1 MKNVAVIRLQGLF
14 FCSLTAALVLA
25 GVSLASLPATVQ
37 LLLLALA
44 IVIFGVPHGALDP
57 MLAARLYPL
66 KSPLAWVSFVLVYL
80 LLAAAVVLLWWLAP
94 VFFLVAFLVVS
105 AAHFSGD
112 PVGKK
117 PWWFRFLYGGAVLV
131 LPALL
136 HAAQVAELFSFL
148 INPSA
153 ANTLAD
159 GLHLLAWPWLLAAL
173 VAGALQVR
181 ADWLASLELLCVAAL
196 ATLISPLP
204 AFTLFFCAMHGARHV
219 LRVKAFSVDASF
231 SSLLRVAAP
240 PMLALTVGAALA
252 WQWMPEVSVS
262 ARVVQ
267 LLFVALAALT
277 VPHMCLVERVRFGG
291 WVGS

>member
-1 MKNVAVIRLQGLF
+1 MKSVNLIRLQGLI
-14 FCSLTAALVLA
+14 FCALTAVMLLV
-25 GVSLASLPATVQ
+25 GASLQQLPAQVQ
-37 LLLLALA
+37 LLFLALA

-57 MLAARLYPL
+57 LLAGRLYPL
-66 KSPLAWVSFVLVYL
+66 KSAFGWVVFALVYL

-94 VFFLVAFLVVS
+94 VFFLIAFLVIS

-117 PWWFRFLYGGAVLV
+117 PWWFRFVYGGAVLV

-136 HAAQVAELFSFL
+136 HAKEVAELFSFL

-153 ANTLAD
+153 ANALTEFLN
-159 GLHLLAWPWLLAAL
+159 LLAWPWLLAVLA
-173 VAGALQVR
+173 ACALQLR

-196 ATLISPLP
+196 ASWISPLL
-204 AFTLFFCAMHGARHV
+204 AFALFFCAMHGARHV
-219 LRVKAFSVDASF
+219 LRVKAFFADASF